1 MERHRDM
8 GAATDIGAIDQG
20 FPRFFKIMGYSV
32 NSYKCFL
39 CVGIYVGTLA
49 TAALASFSGLSPLR
63 VGLAGMSCALAGLV
77 GARLYFLVVNA
88 PLYLK
93 QRSLAAVWDTCA
105 GGWSLFGS
113 LLTLVPASF
122 AASVWLHISPLV
134 LWDHMG
140 IGVLAGAFWGRLGCV
155 FNGCCAGRETRGWI
169 GVHLHDTRRVTKPR
183 IPVQFMEMA
192 WWFIGLVGFIMLWP
206 GVLPSGSYAL
216 AVLAWYGIGR
226 FFLEPLRER
235 PDIVF
240 GRLRINQLAAA
251 LLAIAAGAAL
261 IVRGWAN

>member
-1 MERHRDM
+1 MS
-8 GAATDIGAIDQG
+8 AAPDTGAIDQG
-20 FPRFFKIMGYSV
+20 FPRFFRINGYAV
-32 NSYKCFL
+32 NSYKFFL

-63 VGLAGMSCALAGLV
+63 VGLAAMFCALAGLI
-77 GARLYFLVVNA
+77 GARLYFLLVNA
-88 PLYLK
+88 PFYLK
-93 QRSLAAVWDTCA
+93 QRSLVALWDSSA

-113 LLTLVPASF
+113 LLTFAPVSF
-122 AASVWLHISPLV
+122 APAAWLHIPLLV
-134 LWDHMG
+134 LWDYMAL
-140 IGVLAGAFWGRLGCV
+140 GVLAGGFWIRLGCV

-192 WWFIGLVGFIMLWP
+192 WWFAGFAAFIMLWP

-216 AVLAWYGIGR
+216 AVIAWYGVGR

-240 GRLRINQLAAA
+240 GRVRIDQVVAA
-251 LLAIAAGAAL
+251 LLAIAAGGAL
-261 IVRGWAN
+261 IIRGWVI

>member
-1 MERHRDM
+1 MSAVPE
-8 GAATDIGAIDQG
+8 TGAIDQG
-20 FPRFFKIMGYSV
+20 FPRFFRINGYAV
-32 NSYKCFL
+32 NSYKFFL

-49 TAALASFSGLSPLR
+49 TAALASFSGISPLR
-63 VGLAGMSCALAGLV
+63 AGLAAMFCALSGLI
-77 GARLYFLVVNA
+77 GARLYFLLANA

-93 QRSLAAVWDTCA
+93 QRSLVALWDSNA

-113 LLTLVPASF
+113 LLTFAPVSF
-122 AASVWLHISPLV
+122 AAAAWLHIPLLV
-134 LWDHMG
+134 LWDYMAL
-140 IGVLAGAFWGRLGCV
+140 GVLAGGFWIRLGCV

-192 WWFIGLVGFIMLWP
+192 WWFAGFAAFIMLWP
-206 GVLPSGSYAL
+206 GVLPPGSYAL
-216 AVLAWYGIGR
+216 AVIAWYGIGR

-240 GRLRINQLAAA
+240 GRVRIDQVVAA
-251 LLAIAAGAAL
+251 LLAIAAGGAL
-261 IVRGWAN
+261 IIRGWVI